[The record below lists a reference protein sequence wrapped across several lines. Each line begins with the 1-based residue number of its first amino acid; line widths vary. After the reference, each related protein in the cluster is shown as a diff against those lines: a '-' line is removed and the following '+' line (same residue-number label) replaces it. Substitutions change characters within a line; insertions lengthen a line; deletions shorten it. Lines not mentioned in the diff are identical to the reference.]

1 MAQNFR
7 RYISRNIGT
16 SVQSI
21 ITPTTYTT
29 VVGIN
34 LSNTT
39 ASSVNVSAYITT
51 GGVDYY
57 LVKGASIPTGSALQV
72 LDGGAKFVIQSG
84 DVLKV
89 VSDTATSI
97 DAWTSTV
104 DDISS

>member
-7 RYISRNIGT
+7 RYISRDIGT
-16 SVQSI
+16 SAQSV
-21 ITPTTYTT
+21 ITPTAYAT

-39 ASSVNVSAYITT
+39 ENTVAVSVYVTA
-51 GGVDYY
+51 GGSDYY
-57 LVKGASIPTGSALQV
+57 LVKGASIPRGSALQV

-89 VSDTATSI
+89 VSNTATSI

-104 DDISS
+104 DDISN